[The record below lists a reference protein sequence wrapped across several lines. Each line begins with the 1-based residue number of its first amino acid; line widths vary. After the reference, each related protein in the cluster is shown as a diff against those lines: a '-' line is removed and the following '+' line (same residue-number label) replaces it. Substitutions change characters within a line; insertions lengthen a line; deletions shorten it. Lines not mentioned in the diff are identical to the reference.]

1 MANNVPEI
9 LSKSQIDKILRC
21 QCINCGGHLETAD
34 GITYKCLYCDTK
46 YTVKEDAH
54 LHTHYI
60 VEVVHPNMITLGA
73 RLCVPRERLY
83 GYNEDTKKIFIKRE
97 ISRQLTDYFVE
108 HFEELVDIEKY
119 PDFERDG
126 ELYEARLRML
136 HSIGNGGF

>member
-54 LHTHYI
+54 LHTI